1 MMQQTMMFKSLASRV
16 ARRSTTSVRALSTA
30 QSAGL
35 TESQRCIALE
45 EQYGAHNYHPLPV
58 VLKEGRGT
66 KLFDVDGREY
76 YDVSIA
82 SRSHESP
89 SSVSRMTLSR
99 GLPRRRIRYP
109 ITMAHSSHAH
119 SSPLHSSFPPTRPS
133 IRGIAT
139 PRLSRPW
146 STRPPNSRS
155 RVVPFT
161 TTRSENTPSLSPTF
175 LATTASCP

>member
-1 MMQQTMMFKSLASRV
+1 MLKSLASRV

-76 YDVSIA
+76 YDVSI
-82 SRSHESP
+82 
-89 SSVSRMTLSR
+89 

-119 SSPLHSSFPPTRPS
+119 SSPMHSSFPPTRPS

-161 TTRSENTPSLSPTF
+161 TTRSENTPSLSPTS